1 MMKNIREEIQEKIK
15 ELERRN
21 QVRSLELIEWL
32 NGLLAMLPEEEKDED
47 VKLDF
52 VVEIPEGKSTPKKKV
67 VFKKK
72 K

>member
-1 MMKNIREEIQEKIK
+1 
-15 ELERRN
+15 
-21 QVRSLELIEWL
+21 
-32 NGLLAMLPEEEKDED
+32 MLPEEEKDED